1 MRIAFD
7 TNILIYAEGAN
18 GERPRQAAWDVIARI
33 RSETLIVPAQAL
45 GELFNVLE
53 RKAKYSREA
62 ARKAVLD
69 WADLFIVADTTSEI
83 LLTATDLAVEHKL
96 QIWDA
101 VMLSVASQAGC
112 QILLSEDMQDGFT
125 WGGVTVVNPFVEK
138 PDPLLAAL
146 LGPRES

>member
-18 GERPRQAAWDVIARI
+18 GEQLRQRAWDVIARV

-53 RKAKYSREA
+53 RKARYPREA
-62 ARKAVLD
+62 ARKAMLD
-69 WADLFIVADTTSEI
+69 WADLFIVVDTASDI
-83 LLTATDLAVEHKL
+83 LLSAADLAVEHKL

-101 VMLSVASQAGC
+101 VILAAASHADC
-112 QILLSEDMQDGFT
+112 QILLSEDMHDGFT
-125 WGGVTVVNPFVEK
+125 WGGVTVVNPFAEK
-138 PDPLLAAL
+138 PNPLLAAL
-146 LGPRES
+146 LEPPAS